1 MKTEAV
7 RLYDV
12 NTMALETFELP
23 VIKDDEILV
32 KVISNSICMSTYKA
46 VIQGSKHK
54 RVPENIATNPTI
66 MGHEFAGEI
75 VEVGS
80 EWADQFQTGEKF
92 AIQPALNYK
101 GSPYAPGYSFEF
113 FGGLTTYCVIPRE
126 VMELGFL
133 LKYDGEAY
141 YEASLSEPMS
151 CVIGGFHANYHTK
164 TGVYQHFMGIKE
176 GGKMAL
182 MAGAGPMGLGAID
195 YALHCDR
202 RPSLLVVTDI
212 NNDRLDRAKE
222 LFTQDE
228 ADKCGVKLV
237 FVNPMEEGD
246 SVAKMM
252 ELTDGSG
259 YDDVFVYAP
268 VRPIIEEADKILAKD
283 GCMNFFAGPSDTQFK
298 AEVNFYNVHYT
309 PTHIMGSTGGNAD
322 DMREC
327 LEMSSKGLIN
337 PAVMLTHIGGINSAI
352 DTILELPKIPG
363 GKKLV
368 YNEIEMPLTAIDD
381 FAGLGESDPFYKGLA
396 ECVERHNGL
405 WNAEAEKYLLENGPK
420 RAKGE

>member
-23 VIKDDEILV
+23 AIKDDEILV

-46 VIQGSKHK
+46 VIQGNKHK
-54 RVPENIATNPTI
+54 RVPDNIATNPTI
-66 MGHEFAGEI
+66 MGHEFSGEI

-80 EWADQFQTGEKF
+80 QWSDQFEAGERF

-113 FGGLTTYCVIPRE
+113 FGGLTTYCVIPKE

-133 LKYDGEAY
+133 LKYEGEAY

-151 CVIGGFHANYHTK
+151 CIIGGFHANYHTK
-164 TGVYQHFMGIKE
+164 TGEYFHYMGIKE

-182 MAGAGPMGLGAID
+182 MAGCGPMGLGAID

-202 RPSLLVVTDI
+202 KPGLLVVTDI
-212 NNDRLDRAKE
+212 NDERLNRAKK
-222 LFTQDE
+222 LFTEEE
-228 ADKCGVKLV
+228 AGEQGVNLV
-237 FVNPMEEGD
+237 FLNPSKEEDSVKAMMDLTEGD
-246 SVAKMM
+246 
-252 ELTDGSG
+252 G

-268 VRPIIEEADKILAKD
+268 IRPIIEEADQILGKD

-298 AEVNFYNVHYT
+298 SEVNFYNIHYT
-309 PTHIMGSTGGNAD
+309 PTHIMGSTGGNAN
-322 DMREC
+322 DMIES
-327 LEMSSKGLIN
+327 LDMSSKNLIN

-352 DTILELPKIPG
+352 DTIIELPKIPG

-368 YNEIEMPLTAIDD
+368 YNEIDMPLTAIED
-381 FAGLGESDPFYKGLA
+381 FEKLGASDPFFRGLA
-396 ECVERHNGL
+396 DCVAQTNGL
-405 WNAEAEKYLLENGPK
+405 WNLEAERYLLKNGQ
-420 RAKGE
+420 RRTL